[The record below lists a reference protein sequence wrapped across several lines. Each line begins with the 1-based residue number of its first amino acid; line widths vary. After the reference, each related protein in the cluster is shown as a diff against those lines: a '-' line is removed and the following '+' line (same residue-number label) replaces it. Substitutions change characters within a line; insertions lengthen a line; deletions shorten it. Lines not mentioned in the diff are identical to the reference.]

1 MKKQIV
7 NTITTKLKKNIF
19 MMKIFTIDAPH
30 NQLHNVHI
38 QSWVVKKHHQCLLTW
53 TPIITRSFKLT
64 PFAHATSFNDV
75 GTMKRM
81 MFNFQNKGK
90 GKGLIDMDKC
100 VGR

>member
-38 QSWVVKKHHQCLLTW
+38 
-53 TPIITRSFKLT
+53 
-64 PFAHATSFNDV
+64 
-75 GTMKRM
+75 
-81 MFNFQNKGK
+81 
-90 GKGLIDMDKC
+90 
-100 VGR
+100 